1 MEFLTHSVSNSQ
13 QFSSHSSSNIFLSH
27 TYRPIEKL
35 LFPFQEA
42 SCLRKQGLVD
52 IDYIFFL
59 GILEAFHVCDEVIL
73 FLDCPG
79 TADACWGGWE
89 WNVLCAIA
97 LGSGAAQVSPGQ
109 EATLGSTGHGRIGS
123 AGALPPHL
131 LWEMALG
138 AVKSSG
144 ERMLSPCQAQTQGW
158 LGLAFSPL
166 SVCGFRC
173 RNEHQSSVQ
182 RGILLCPRAE
192 TAQGM
197 AQKRESTDCAGT

>member
-13 QFSSHSSSNIFLSH
+13 QFSSHSPSNIFLSH
-27 TYRPIEKL
+27 TYCPIEKL

-42 SCLRKQGLVD
+42 SKKGLVD

-79 TADACWGGWE
+79 TAAACWGAWE

-109 EATLGSTGHGRIGS
+109 EVTLGSTGHGRIGS
-123 AGALPPHL
+123 AGALTPHL

-144 ERMLSPCQAQTQGW
+144 ESVSSCQVQTQGW

-166 SVCGFRC
+166 SACGFRH
-173 RNEHQSSVQ
+173 RDEHQSSVQ
-182 RGILLCPRAE
+182 QGILLCPRAE
-192 TAQGM
+192 TAQEM
-197 AQKRESTDCAGT
+197 VQKRDSTDCRGT